1 MSHKHIFRLPLVLLL
16 ALLIMT
22 CTFDYGTGD
31 DLADSRPDIVMEN
44 IEYVRIR
51 GGDLLARFQA
61 EYAERWEN
69 DQAMELRDFS
79 FEQMEDQGETVNVE
93 GSANS
98 AKVFL
103 DTGDIILRGGVIV
116 NIESEDV
123 TIITDE
129 LEWRDDSKTLFGAAD
144 AEVEILRSDGT
155 NFTGR
160 GLSADIR
167 RRTWVFTGEVM
178 GTFVEEDE
186 EDDDEGANE
195 DDVSEEDE

>member
-1 MSHKHIFRLPLVLLL
+1 MSHKHILHLLL
-16 ALLIMT
+16 ALLIMA

-31 DLADSRPDIVMEN
+31 DLADSRPDIVMED
-44 IEYVRIR
+44 IEYVRMR

-69 DQAMELRDFS
+69 DQAMELKDFS

-103 DTGDIILRGGVIV
+103 DTGDILLRGGVIV

-167 RRTWVFTGEVM
+167 RRTWAFTGEVM
-178 GTFVEEDE
+178 GTYVEEDE
-186 EDDDEGANE
+186 EEDEEEEGDDED